1 MPENPLVITGCEPTA
16 HRFVFSARSS
26 LSQRR
31 PEPTAHRSG
40 CDAPSRQRIAQFCM
54 GPLPVMAPP
63 TVSPVLISSLK
74 PALGPQGGVWRAA
87 VALDA
92 ERGADRH
99 LLTRPMSVL
108 THLQRSDALSVT

>member
-1 MPENPLVITGCEPTA
+1 MCEPTA

-40 CDAPSRQRIAQFCM
+40 CDAPDRQRIAQFRV

-92 ERGADRH
+92 ERVADRH
-99 LLTRPMSVL
+99 PLTRSMSVL